1 MTNRT
6 FGKKWICL
14 ILTFVILLSG
24 MCFSSYQT
32 ASVLA
37 SIERENTVDSVTG
50 NPAQTLETSS
60 PSLCQNQGA
69 EEVFGTRGLDT
80 RLISERS
87 HGESA
92 HPSDAS
98 VILRFNQS
106 VGAFHIFLY
115 ISHAVSRKRSGY
127 FANHHPLYSSDGWG
141 ERLRIRSLK
150 GENSP
155 AVTNFD

>member
-80 RLISERS
+80 RLISERRTEKV
-87 HGESA
+87 H
-92 HPSDAS
+92 
-98 VILRFNQS
+98 ILRTLLLSYALTNQLEH
-106 VGAFHIFLY
+106 FT
-115 ISHAVSRKRSGY
+115 Y
-127 FANHHPLYSSDGWG
+127 F
-141 ERLRIRSLK
+141 
-150 GENSP
+150 
-155 AVTNFD
+155 

>member
-1 MTNRT
+1 MDMTNRT

-32 ASVLA
+32 ESVLA

-80 RLISERS
+80 RLISERRTEKV
-87 HGESA
+87 H
-92 HPSDAS
+92 
-98 VILRFNQS
+98 ILRTLLLSCALTNQLEHFTYFYTYRMPFRGKEA
-106 VGAFHIFLY
+106 GALRTIIRY
-115 ISHAVSRKRSGY
+115 IHQT
-127 FANHHPLYSSDGWG
+127 DG
-141 ERLRIRSLK
+141 EKDYAYDL
-150 GENSP
+150 
-155 AVTNFD
+155 

>member
-50 NPAQTLETSS
+50 NPAQTLESIFTIPVSES
-60 PSLCQNQGA
+60 GGGRSFRHTRTGHKAHFGA
-69 EEVFGTRGLDT
+69 
-80 RLISERS
+80 S

-127 FANHHPLYSSDGWG
+127 SANHHPLYSSDGWG

>member
-1 MTNRT
+1 MDMTNRT

-80 RLISERS
+80 RLISERRTEKV
-87 HGESA
+87 H
-92 HPSDAS
+92 
-98 VILRFNQS
+98 ILRTLLLSYALTNQLEH
-106 VGAFHIFLY
+106 FT
-115 ISHAVSRKRSGY
+115 Y
-127 FANHHPLYSSDGWG
+127 FYTYSMPFRG
-141 ERLRIRSLK
+141 K
-150 GENSP
+150 
-155 AVTNFD
+155 

>member
-1 MTNRT
+1 MDMTNRT

-37 SIERENTVDSVTG
+37 SIERENAVDSVTG
-50 NPAQTLETSS
+50 NPAQTFETSS

-80 RLISERS
+80 RLISEHRT
-87 HGESA
+87 EKA
-92 HPSDAS
+92 Y
-98 VILRFNQS
+98 ILRTLLLSCALTNQLEHFTYFYTYRMPFRGKEA
-106 VGAFHIFLY
+106 GALRTIIRY
-115 ISHAVSRKRSGY
+115 IHQT
-127 FANHHPLYSSDGWG
+127 DG
-141 ERLRIRSLK
+141 EKDYAYDL
-150 GENSP
+150 
-155 AVTNFD
+155 